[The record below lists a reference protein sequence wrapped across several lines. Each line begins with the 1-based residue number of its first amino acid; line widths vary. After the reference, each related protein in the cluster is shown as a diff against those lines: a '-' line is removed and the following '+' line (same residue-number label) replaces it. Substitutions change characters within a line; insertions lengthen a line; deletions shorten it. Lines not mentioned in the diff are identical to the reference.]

1 MTAEEK
7 LEIMK
12 KHSDEFMQPI
22 LIMMDLT
29 SLHLPDAEMI
39 KHEDFKKAG
48 SLMREI
54 ARQGFKEPFTDF
66 VNIVLGYIK
75 YGV

>member
-39 KHEDFKKAG
+39 KHEEGDCPAG
-48 SLMREI
+48 LQR
-54 ARQGFKEPFTDF
+54 AF
-66 VNIVLGYIK
+66 Y
-75 YGV
+75 